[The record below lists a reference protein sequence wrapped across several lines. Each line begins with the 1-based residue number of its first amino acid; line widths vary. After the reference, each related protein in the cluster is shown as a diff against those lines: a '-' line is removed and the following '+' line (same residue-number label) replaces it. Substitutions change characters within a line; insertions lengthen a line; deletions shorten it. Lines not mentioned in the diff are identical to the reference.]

1 MADDNIFGAE
11 GGTPE
16 AKPKR
21 KPSGKKAKAAPRGK
35 PAGVPFEEKYGRL
48 EEIVEAIDR
57 EDIPLERML
66 ELFEEGVG
74 LIKDC
79 NRYLQDARLRID
91 RFVEEKDGSFTLKG
105 LNLDED
111 E

>member
-1 MADDNIFGAE
+1 
-11 GGTPE
+11 
-16 AKPKR
+16 
-21 KPSGKKAKAAPRGK
+21 
-35 PAGVPFEEKYGRL
+35 
-48 EEIVEAIDR
+48 
-57 EDIPLERML
+57 
-66 ELFEEGVG
+66 VG